1 MTLQTP
7 GGPSVR
13 QWEAHV
19 RQMIRRGS
27 GREEIVYAMTSANW
41 AFDDADAL
49 IRKIAGG
56 ERWRAA
62 ATMIGGAA
70 LVLVFAGLSFVAL
83 TSPGGGMIW
92 YGPCFFGAGLFIY
105 GIVRLARM
113 RV

>member
-1 MTLQTP
+1 MTYQTT

-41 AFDDADAL
+41 PFEEAEAL
-49 IRKIAGG
+49 IRRVAGG

-62 ATMIGGAA
+62 GTMIAGAA
-70 LVLVFAGLSFVAL
+70 AVLL
-83 TSPGGGMIW
+83 
-92 YGPCFFGAGLFIY
+92 FGAISF
-105 GIVRLARM
+105 
-113 RV
+113 